1 MTTLTTIP
9 IEERAEERER
19 GRGNSVK
26 QDNDHVQ
33 CQNQCQSVCKNEMAK
48 PGQPPNQ
55 EHNARPGFLEA
66 RHLSRY
72 MGSESERLANYLE
85 ATQNATINEN
95 QTVIF
100 SSPYSSHSCY
110 ASRTQGD
117 KVWQRA
123 SGQTSHFQIV
133 RLVILDV
140 VAWLNSYE
148 KRLWHK
154 QRRTKGR
161 LGVGG
166 EGDVSWGKK
175 GMRCRRTLGCF
186 CH

>member
-1 MTTLTTIP
+1 MYDCTEPMAQTQSEVEAANESDLVFPSKVSFNDNIDNHP
-9 IEERAEERER
+9 HRVIEERAEERER

-33 CQNQCQSVCKNEMAK
+33 CQNQCQSVCKNEMVE

-72 MGSESERLANYLE
+72 VGSESERLANYLE
-85 ATQNATINEN
+85 TTQNATINEN

-117 KVWQRA
+117 KGPVA
-123 SGQTSHFQIV
+123 KLHTSKLCV
-133 RLVILDV
+133 L
-140 VAWLNSYE
+140 
-148 KRLWHK
+148 
-154 QRRTKGR
+154 
-161 LGVGG
+161 
-166 EGDVSWGKK
+166 
-175 GMRCRRTLGCF
+175 
-186 CH
+186 